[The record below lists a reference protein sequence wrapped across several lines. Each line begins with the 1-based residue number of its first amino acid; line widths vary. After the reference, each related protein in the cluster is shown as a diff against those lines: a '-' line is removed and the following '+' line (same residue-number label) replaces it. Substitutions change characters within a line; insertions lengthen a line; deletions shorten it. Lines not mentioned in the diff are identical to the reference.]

1 MDYFHDLFLYLSFW
15 KFASFV
21 KFQID
26 HVWDKKKLAKEINE
40 SSPKKEMKMS
50 NGKRMYVGEV
60 TSPSKHKDIKIKRK
74 IFMYHNVWML
84 CLIFRRK
91 EEVRTISKMRIN

>member
-40 SSPKKEMKMS
+40 SSPKETKMS
-50 NGKRMYVGEV
+50 NGKRMYVGEG

-74 IFMYHNVWML
+74 IFMYHSYL
-84 CLIFRRK
+84 QCLDVVPYFP
-91 EEVRTISKMRIN
+91 